1 MSQASAS
8 VQAGPPEPARP
19 RRTALF
25 IVPVI
30 VLLLLAIPGGAF
42 AYAQNQLGEGQR
54 LQSNGDFAGAISA
67 YATVDTVA
75 GNPASRL
82 LMGEI
87 ADKAEAAAAETHV
100 SWGTQLE
107 TQGKFANAEVQF
119 DAAVSSGI
127 ADWQTR
133 GNEALAALYLA
144 WGDSYLAQKKFDQ
157 AIEKYRGVAGFD
169 TPGRLRQQTTAALA
183 TAFAAY
189 ANSYVA
195 DKDWPNAVTWFK
207 DLIKNYPDSP
217 EATLATASQLPDSLY
232 NEALAY
238 VQQQRYQQ
246 ARDAMTEVITTYPKS
261 PAAPK
266 AAAAMAAPQRLTG
279 VLETGGGN
287 PQPVPNRL
295 LRISTKWRIVAP
307 HTYDDYGGTIYQTH
321 TDANGNFSLMVPPG
335 KDYLVTWWDP
345 SRGTFV
351 TTFINDTV
359 PVNQITIYPLQP
371 EHANVETA

>member
-8 VQAGPPEPARP
+8 VQAGPPEPTRP

-25 IVPVI
+25 IGPVV

-42 AYAQNQLGEGQR
+42 AYAQNQLGEGER
-54 LQSNGDFAGAISA
+54 LQSNGDFAGAINA

-75 GNPASRL
+75 GNPVSRL

-87 ADKAEAAAAETHV
+87 ADKATTGAAETHQ

-107 TQGKFANAEVQF
+107 KQGRFADAETQF

-133 GNEALAALYLA
+133 GNEALGGLYLA
-144 WGDSYLAQKKFDQ
+144 WGDSLINQKKFDL

-169 TPGRLRQQTTAALA
+169 TAGRLRQLTTAALA

-195 DKDWPNAVTWFK
+195 DKDWPNAITWFK

-217 EATLATASQLPDSLY
+217 EAKLATASQLPNALY
-232 NEALAY
+232 NGALAY
-238 VQQQRYQQ
+238 IKGSRFQQ
-246 ARDAMTEVITTYPKS
+246 ARDAMTEITANYPHS
-261 PAAPK
+261 PAAPI
-266 AAAAMAAPQRLTG
+266 AAAAMAGAQPLTG
-279 VLETGGGN
+279 VLETPDHQG
-287 PQPVPNRL
+287 VPNRL
-295 LRISTKWRIVAP
+295 LRISTKWRIVRPGIYA
-307 HTYDDYGGTIYQTH
+307 DYGGAIYQTT
-321 TDANGNFSLMVPPG
+321 TDRNGNFSLIVPPG
-335 KDYLVTWWDP
+335 QNYLVTWWDP
-345 SRGTFV
+345 ARGTFV
-351 TTFINDTV
+351 TTFVNDTV
-359 PVNQITIYPLQP
+359 PVNQITISPLQP
-371 EHANVETA
+371 EHAIVTTA

>member
-1 MSQASAS
+1 MSQASAA

-54 LQSNGDFAGAISA
+54 LQSNGDFAGAINA

-75 GNPASRL
+75 GNPVSRL
-82 LMGEI
+82 LMGET
-87 ADKAEAAAAETHV
+87 ADKADAGAAETHV

-107 TQGKFANAEVQF
+107 TQGKFADAEAQF

-133 GNEALAALYLA
+133 GNEALGALYLA
-144 WGDSYLAQKKFDQ
+144 WGDSLVKQEKFDL

-189 ANSYVA
+189 ANAYVT

-217 EATLATASQLPDSLY
+217 EATLATASQLPDALY
-232 NEALAY
+232 NGALAY
-238 VQQQRYQQ
+238 VQGSRFDQ
-246 ARDAMTEVITTYPKS
+246 ARSAMTEIITTYPHS
-261 PAAPK
+261 AAAPR
-266 AAAAMAAPQRLTG
+266 AAAAMAAPQLLTG
-279 VLETGGGN
+279 TLEN
-287 PQPVPNRL
+287 PDHSGVPNRL
-295 LRISTKWRIVAP
+295 LRISTKWRIVRPGIYA
-307 HTYDDYGGTIYQTH
+307 DYGGRIYQTT
-321 TDANGNFSLMVPPG
+321 TDRNGNFSLTVPPG
-335 KDYLVTWWDP
+335 QNYLVTWWDP
-345 SRGTFV
+345 ARGTFV
-351 TTFINDTV
+351 TTFVTDTV

-371 EHANVETA
+371 EHATVTTA